1 MLYFIIKKVRIFEVF
16 VYNMI
21 LVGFFQSE
29 CIYILNNLKFDWI
42 LEQIYEFGIDVMM
55 RVLKL

>member
-1 MLYFIIKKVRIFEVF
+1 MLCFIIKKVRIFEVF

-21 LVGFFQSE
+21 WVFQSV
-29 CIYILNNLKFDWI
+29 CIYIMNNLKFDWI
-42 LEQIYEFGIDVMM
+42 LEQIYEFGRDVMM